1 MRIKEQER
9 PVQCHS
15 CGLQA
20 GIFSLLQLDSGL
32 KIAGMTVYV
41 RFFPLISYIEL
52 RLIRLKNEGRITHDF
67 SNLFRFLQGTGMPVP
82 YRIVYLTR
90 HYFLKSKKQT
100 SG

>member
-1 MRIKEQER
+1 MRIKDRKR
-9 PVQCHS
+9 PVQYNS
-15 CGLQA
+15 GGLQA

-41 RFFPLISYIEL
+41 SFLPLISYIEL
-52 RLIRLKNEGRITHDF
+52 RLIRLKNEGRITHGF
-67 SNLFRFLQGTGMPVP
+67 SNRFRFLQGTGMPVP

-90 HYFLKSKKQT
+90 HYLLKSKKKT

>member
-1 MRIKEQER
+1 MRIKDQKR

-41 RFFPLISYIEL
+41 SFWPLISYIEL
-52 RLIRLKNEGRITHDF
+52 RLVNTQKYER
-67 SNLFRFLQGTGMPVP
+67 
-82 YRIVYLTR
+82 
-90 HYFLKSKKQT
+90 
-100 SG
+100 

>member
-1 MRIKEQER
+1 MRIKDQKR
-9 PVQCHS
+9 PVRCHS

-41 RFFPLISYIEL
+41 SFLPLISYIEL
-52 RLIRLKNEGRITHDF
+52 RLIRLKNEGRITHGF
-67 SNLFRFLQGTGMPVP
+67 SNRFRFLQGTGMPVP

-90 HYFLKSKKQT
+90 HYFLKSKKKT